1 MRTGRLL
8 RACRFLVTQRLLALP
23 AVLGMVIVGV
33 CPGIAS
39 AAPVGHVRPGPPAV
53 PGAGLGLARAPA
65 GLRAAVGRTLGVP
78 ATAATGASQQAKLT
92 AADAAV
98 NDYFGLSVAIYGS
111 TAVVGA
117 PYKNT
122 GTAAYVFVRSGSAW
136 SQQAK
141 LTAADS
147 TSGDLFGSSVAI
159 YGSTV
164 LVGAPG
170 ANSFT
175 GAAYVFAR
183 SGTAWSQQAKL
194 TAASGGEF
202 GWSVALYGSTAV
214 VSAPYENSQTGAAY
228 VFARSGTAWSQQAI
242 LTAAHGAPS
251 DRFGWSVAI
260 YGSTA
265 VVGAPYRK
273 SGTAYVFAR
282 SGTAWSQQ
290 AQLAATDGAVGGLF
304 GSSVAIYGSTALV
317 SAPHENSDTGAAYVF
332 ARSGTAWSQQAKLT
346 ARGTSG
352 ESLGWSVAIYGSTA
366 VLGAPSNQFDTGAA
380 YVFARS
386 GTAWSQQAK
395 LTAADAASSDDFGGS
410 VALYGSTAIAGAPY
424 KNSNTGAAYVFV
436 SV

>member
-1 MRTGRLL
+1 MMVFARESGGFAMRALIRHAALAAG
-8 RACRFLVTQRLLALP
+8 VALP
-23 AVLGMVIVGV
+23 LGMLGMVIVGV

-141 LTAADS
+141 LTAADGG
-147 TSGDLFGSSVAI
+147 SGDLFGSSVAI

-183 SGTAWSQQAKL
+183 SGTAWSQQAM
-194 TAASGGEF
+194 
-202 GWSVALYGSTAV
+202 
-214 VSAPYENSQTGAAY
+214 
-228 VFARSGTAWSQQAI
+228 

>member
-141 LTAADS
+141 LTAADGG
-147 TSGDLFGSSVAI
+147 SGDLFGSSVAI

-170 ANSFT
+170 ANSF
-175 GAAYVFAR
+175 
-183 SGTAWSQQAKL
+183 
-194 TAASGGEF
+194 
-202 GWSVALYGSTAV
+202 
-214 VSAPYENSQTGAAY
+214 
-228 VFARSGTAWSQQAI
+228 
-242 LTAAHGAPS
+242 
-251 DRFGWSVAI
+251 
-260 YGSTA
+260 
-265 VVGAPYRK
+265 
-273 SGTAYVFAR
+273 
-282 SGTAWSQQ
+282 
-290 AQLAATDGAVGGLF
+290 
-304 GSSVAIYGSTALV
+304 
-317 SAPHENSDTGAAYVF
+317 TGAAYVF